1 MLKHSFDTYR
11 LYQKESVYS
20 HVVRI
25 RVMMKETVDP
35 DVLRLSLNTAI
46 RRYPYFAVKAVLD
59 EDGGYDLIPNREPV
73 VLLKAARKVPQV
85 GSAAVNGHLLFAVY
99 DGREISFYI
108 SHAMCGGRGF
118 MPWVMTSIYQYVRD
132 RYHVEPDAP
141 EIRKPESELLPEE
154 TAEPSLE
161 SLPDEEPVY
170 TYQSKNA
177 TVMISDYL
185 NGMMNPLKRNPHF
198 YLYSFSQKDIVSFI
212 QQNDASVSS
221 FFLVVMAKAMDRV
234 LPEKERVIGG
244 EVAHSLCGQGG
255 LPNTH
260 CCLLSHI
267 HIDYEREKLKWDMEK
282 LGTMTRGQLILQMD
296 PSVSNDELRRE
307 LTLYEQIDRTRGLKQ
322 KKKCLKAKSL
332 TTGKQ
337 ATHGTYY
344 ISYTGRLD
352 WGELA
357 DYVESYV
364 IIVEGHLLLEIT
376 SLADRIFVSF
386 MQLVN
391 KKEYTEAFERVL
403 EELQI
408 PFVKEGPYPKRLTK
422 HRLPQ

>member
-11 LYQKESVYS
+11 LYQNEGALSYA
-20 HVVRI
+20 VRV

-35 DVLRLSLNTAI
+35 AVLRLSLNTAI

-73 VLLKAARKVPQV
+73 VLLKAAERVPQL
-85 GSAAVNGHLLFAVY
+85 GSASVNGHLLFAVY

-141 EIRKPESELLPEE
+141 GIRKPESDLLPGETEE
-154 TAEPSLE
+154 PRLE

-170 TYQSKNA
+170 TYQSKNP
-177 TVMISDYL
+177 TVLIKDYL
-185 NGMMNPLKRNPHF
+185 NGMMNPLQRNPHF

-212 QQNDASVSS
+212 RQNDASVASL
-221 FFLVVMAKAMDRV
+221 FMVIMAKALDRV
-234 LPEKERVIGG
+234 LPEKNQVIGG
-244 EVAHSLCGQGG
+244 EIAHSLCGQGG
-255 LPNTH
+255 LPDTH
-260 CCLLSHI
+260 CCLLSHL
-267 HIDYEREKLKWDMEK
+267 HIDYEREQLKWDMEK

-296 PSVSNDELRRE
+296 PSVSFDELRRE
-307 LTLYEQIDRTRGLKQ
+307 LALYEQIDRIRGLKQ
-322 KKKCLKAKSL
+322 KKKYLKAHSL
-332 TTGKQ
+332 TNGKN
-337 ATHGTYY
+337 ASHGTFY
-344 ISYTGRLD
+344 INYTGRLD

-376 SLADRIFVSF
+376 SMDDRIFVSF

-391 KKEYTEAFERVL
+391 KKEYTEAFEHVL
-403 EELQI
+403 AELQI
-408 PFVKEGPYPKRLTK
+408 PFVKEGPYPKRLTT